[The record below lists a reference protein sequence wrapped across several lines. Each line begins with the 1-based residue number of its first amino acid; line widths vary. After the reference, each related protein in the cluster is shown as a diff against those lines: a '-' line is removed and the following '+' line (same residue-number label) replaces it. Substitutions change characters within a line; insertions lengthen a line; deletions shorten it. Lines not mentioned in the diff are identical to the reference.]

1 MVKIISS
8 PNFGNL
14 PKMAFFKEFNIALP
28 NENIDFLTESVTD
41 DIIWSIVGGRKI
53 EGKKEF

>member
-1 MVKIISS
+1 
-8 PNFGNL
+8 
-14 PKMAFFKEFNIALP
+14 MAFFKEFNIALT

-53 EGKKEF
+53 EGKKEFKKNKRERGNRINT